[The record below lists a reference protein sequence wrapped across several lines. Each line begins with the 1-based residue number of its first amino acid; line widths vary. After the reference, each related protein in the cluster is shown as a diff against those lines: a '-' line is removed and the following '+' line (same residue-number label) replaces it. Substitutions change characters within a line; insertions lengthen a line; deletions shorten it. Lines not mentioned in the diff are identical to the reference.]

1 MDSNCPNCGAPAIGR
16 ECAYCGTPFVEP
28 TLEMAV
34 GKVVDLSFEHEG
46 MVYEFRIAVGGM
58 SIDMGP
64 DIETFRSWGGSSV
77 YIRTSPDYEATFH
90 GRVVPTVR
98 DGIDCLVVVRQMT

>member
-1 MDSNCPNCGAPAIGR
+1 MNCPNCGAPAIGR

-46 MVYEFRIAVGGM
+46 MVYEFSIAVSGM

-64 DIETFRSWGGSSV
+64 DIETFRSWDGSSV
-77 YIRTSPDYEATFH
+77 YIRTSPEYEATVH

-98 DGIDCLVVVRQMT
+98 DGSDCLVVVRQMT